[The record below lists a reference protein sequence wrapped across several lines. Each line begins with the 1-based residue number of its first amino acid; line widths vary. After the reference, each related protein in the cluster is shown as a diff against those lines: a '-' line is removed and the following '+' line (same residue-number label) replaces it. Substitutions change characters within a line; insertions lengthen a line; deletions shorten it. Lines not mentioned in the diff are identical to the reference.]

1 MGLIPCILSGCGPG
15 APDLVTPQVRRAALE
30 ASLLAGAPRLLDLF
44 PESQAER
51 LPYDQ
56 GLSTF
61 LEVLAVHLGR
71 KPVTV
76 LVSGDPGIA
85 SLAGTLERRFPHLP
99 FRRLP
104 GISSLQLAFAEAG
117 LDWMEARMIRAH
129 GSLPPWEETWN
140 THRGPFG
147 ILAGAED
154 SATFT
159 AELATRLGRS
169 RIWRCERLG
178 LGDQRVTRLTPAEL
192 AREGCDP
199 LSVLI
204 VEGETP

>member
-1 MGLIPCILSGCGPG
+1 MGLIPCTLAGCGPG
-15 APDLVTPQVRRAALE
+15 TPELVTPQVRRAALE
-30 ASLLAGAPRLLDLF
+30 GGLLAGAPRLLDLF
-44 PESQAER
+44 PESRAER

-56 GLSTF
+56 GLHAF
-61 LEVLAVHLGR
+61 LEALSAHLGR

-117 LDWMEARMIRAH
+117 LDWLEARMLRAH
-129 GSLPPWEETWN
+129 GSLPLWEETWD

-147 ILAGAED
+147 ILAGAEG
-154 SATFT
+154 SAVFA
-159 AELATRLGRS
+159 AELATRLGRA

-178 LGDQRVTRLTPAEL
+178 LGDQCVTRLTPAEL
-192 AREGCDP
+192 MHEGCDP

>member
-1 MGLIPCILSGCGPG
+1 MGLIPCTLAGCGPG
-15 APDLVTPQVRRAALE
+15 APELVTPQVRRAALE
-30 ASLLAGAPRLLDLF
+30 ASLLAGAPRLLALF

-61 LEVLAVHLGR
+61 LDTLAEHLGR
-71 KPVTV
+71 KSMTV

-85 SLAGTLERRFPHLP
+85 SLAGTLERRFPHIP

-117 LDWMEARMIRAH
+117 LDWLEARVIRAH
-129 GSLPPWEETWN
+129 GNLPPWEETWD
-140 THRGPFG
+140 THRGSFA
-147 ILAGAED
+147 ILAGAEG
-154 SATFT
+154 SAVFA

-178 LGDQRVTRLTPAEL
+178 LGDQRVTRLTPTEL
-192 AREGCDP
+192 TSEGCDP

-204 VEGETP
+204 LEGETP